1 MRHVADG
8 WWGNI
13 RAVFHEGACTN
24 TMENDGAYMMQANYQ
39 FSNDL
44 CTIADAQKVP
54 FIYASSAA
62 VYGRSKA
69 FEEKRIN
76 ERPLNVFAY
85 SKFLCDQYKRGH
97 IESKTYSALGYKPPA
112 HQTQVPQLLQ
122 NQPILLQ

>member
-1 MRHVADG
+1 
-8 WWGNI
+8 
-13 RAVFHEGACTN
+13 
-24 TMENDGAYMMQANYQ
+24 MENNSAYMMQANYQ

-76 ERPLNVFAY
+76 ELPLNVFAY
-85 SKFLCDQYKRGH
+85 SKFLCDQYKPGH
-97 IESKTYSALGYKPPA
+97 IESKTHSALGYRPPA